1 MTQLTIPSH
10 ERKLLEGL
18 ARSIPLNP
26 FGGER
31 IPQLAELIGVS
42 SPPSE
47 GALVDWLDQRI
58 SALRALGGNRIN
70 DFPLA
75 DQALVTMLYL
85 YRQYHRAFPALD
97 RLIADELQGKKY
109 DVAPLAEIRDNLEKK
124 GFTAAQADHYLAL
137 FYQFRRTFH
146 FILDALVG
154 EAPCINELRASLWNN
169 IFTSDLLLYE
179 RHLCRRMRDFSTL
192 LLGET
197 GVGKGTA
204 AAAIGRSGYIPY
216 DRFTGRFVEPL
227 QAAFVA
233 VNLSQFPESLIESA
247 LFGHRKGAFTGAIA
261 NHYGVFGRCSAY
273 GALFLDEI
281 GELSVSI
288 QIKLLQVLQERC
300 YTPLGSQQAQQFS
313 GRVIAAANRPLQE
326 LRAEGLRDDFYH
338 RLCSD
343 VIILP
348 PLRQRLQ
355 EYPGEMALLADLTLQ
370 RLLGEQ
376 DRKLSAYVQ
385 EVLHRDVPEDYG
397 WPGNVRELE
406 QAVRRILLT
415 GRYLND
421 NGSLHAE
428 VATPI
433 TSENLLRLQEA
444 LQCGSLSASELLAQY
459 CAHLYQQ
466 LGAYQDVARR
476 TGLDWRTVKRYVQE
490 AVNQTDK

>member
-1 MTQLTIPSH
+1 MTPLTLPSH
-10 ERKLLEGL
+10 ERRLLEGL
-18 ARSIPLNP
+18 ARAIPLNP
-26 FGGER
+26 FGAER
-31 IPQLAELIGVS
+31 IPQLAALVGVS
-42 SPPSE
+42 PPASE
-47 GALVDWLDQRI
+47 DALVAWLDKRI
-58 SALRALGGNRIN
+58 NALSAIGGNRIN
-70 DFPLA
+70 DFSLA
-75 DQALVTMLYL
+75 DQTLVTMLYL

-97 RLIADELQGKKY
+97 RLISDELHGGKY
-109 DVAPLAEIRDNLEKK
+109 DAASLAEIRDNLEKH

-169 IFTSDLLLYE
+169 IFTSDLILYE
-179 RHLCRRMRDFSTL
+179 RHLCQRMRDFSTL

-227 QAAFVA
+227 QETFVT

-261 NHYGVFGRCSAY
+261 NHDGVFGRCSAY
-273 GALFLDEI
+273 GVLFLDEI
-281 GELSVSI
+281 GELGVSI

-326 LRAEGLRDDFYH
+326 LRAGGLRDDFYH

-355 EYPGEMALLADLTLQ
+355 EHPGEMALLVDLTLQ

-376 DRKLSAYVQ
+376 DSKLSAYVQ
-385 EVLHRDVPEDYG
+385 DALHRDVPETYG

-415 GRYLND
+415 GRYVSVS
-421 NGSLHAE
+421 GKAE
-428 VATPI
+428 TESAAATVSSSIP
-433 TSENLLRLQEA
+433 RLQEA
-444 LQCGSLSASELLAQY
+444 FRQGSLTASELQAEY
-459 CAHLYQQ
+459 CAHLYRQ
-466 LGAYQDVARR
+466 LGGYQEVARR

-490 AVNQTDK
+490 AEGGC